1 MGKTSGVLLTCCNN
15 KFFLLLIFGVVV
27 FLLAQ
32 HPPRGKPSFSGNRI
46 DVSHCLQ
53 LKATCIR
60 YSLKGA
66 GNRIYSY
73 KTIKGSFY
81 LIQQGRF
88 SSQGTVFRAS
98 AYPCGK
104 AEEKEVKYVSRKDS
118 SGEIVFEWT
127 LREN

>member
-1 MGKTSGVLLTCCNN
+1 M
-15 KFFLLLIFGVVV
+15 VV
-27 FLLAQ
+27 FFLAQ
-32 HPPRGKPSFSGNRI
+32 HPPRGKPSFLGNRI
-46 DVSHCLQ
+46 DVSHCLE

-73 KTIKGSFY
+73 KTIKGSFS
-81 LIQQGRF
+81 LIKQGRF

-98 AYPCGK
+98 AHPCGK
-104 AEEKEVKYVSRKDS
+104 AEEKEVKYVSRRDS
-118 SGEIVFEWT
+118 SEEIVFEWI